1 MKPLT
6 KATAQI
12 LAPITLKP
20 EDRLELTLQKDG
32 NAFTAKIFSEPSN
45 GSGTRGQASFAAR
58 HTFIERMPERSRLN
72 AAGWVEAWEV
82 GATDTSVTVISTL
95 WPKSQIVFN
104 GADTA
109 TMYNYLVT
117 SSINYDGVAEITAN
131 YSENKTVPPK
141 AFPTRDD
148 VPLAPYQIV
157 ATAASLR
164 AESYALFCEPGTGKT
179 AISVTR
185 ICADA
190 MRGFAFTGKAH
201 KVLIVCPKNVR
212 TNWVDEFEKF
222 QTCKGRSTVVRGGQ
236 LDRVKCLI
244 DAFTNLNGENYT
256 ALIIAYDSMVRM
268 LPALRGVEWDIVLLD
283 ESHYIKSSKTKRAHA
298 AMELRDIAGKKMI
311 LTGSPITNTPLDLY
325 SQLEFLG
332 KGCSGFTSF
341 AAFKRF
347 YGVFDKNPE
356 TGFERLVAFQNM
368 PFMRERLARY
378 SFIIRKEQ
386 ALPNLPAKVT
396 NVIEVEMTAEQR
408 QVYDDLRKTLAAEI
422 EGQLDRAGDNVQL
435 VVTHALTKLLR
446 LAQITSGFLPFTT
459 ETDEL
464 TDDGLPVFQK
474 GLYKFT
480 PNPKLDALVEFIK
493 SHDANSKTIVWATWV
508 HDIKAIA
515 ERLELEGITA
525 VTYYGATRDADRE
538 AAKLAFNS
546 DPNCKVFIGNAAA
559 GGTGINLLGHTN
571 GEQETNAD
579 HVVFYSQGWSAVQR
593 IQAEDRA
600 HRRGTRAPV
609 TITDLCV
616 AGTIDEEIRARVT
629 KKRIMAFEISDVREI
644 LRAVLRGI
652 IDDE

>member
-1 MKPLT
+1 
-6 KATAQI
+6 
-12 LAPITLKP
+12 
-20 EDRLELTLQKDG
+20 
-32 NAFTAKIFSEPSN
+32 
-45 GSGTRGQASFAAR
+45 
-58 HTFIERMPERSRLN
+58 
-72 AAGWVEAWEV
+72 
-82 GATDTSVTVISTL
+82 
-95 WPKSQIVFN
+95 
-104 GADTA
+104 
-109 TMYNYLVT
+109 
-117 SSINYDGVAEITAN
+117 
-131 YSENKTVPPK
+131 
-141 AFPTRDD
+141 
-148 VPLAPYQIV
+148 
-157 ATAASLR
+157 
-164 AESYALFCEPGTGKT
+164 
-179 AISVTR
+179 
-185 ICADA
+185 
-190 MRGFAFTGKAH
+190 
-201 KVLIVCPKNVR
+201 
-212 TNWVDEFEKF
+212 
-222 QTCKGRSTVVRGGQ
+222 
-236 LDRVKCLI
+236 
-244 DAFTNLNGENYT
+244 
-256 ALIIAYDSMVRM
+256 
-268 LPALRGVEWDIVLLD
+268 
-283 ESHYIKSSKTKRAHA
+283 
-298 AMELRDIAGKKMI
+298 MI

-356 TGFERLVAFQNM
+356 TGFERLVSFQNM

-378 SFIIRKEQ
+378 SFIIRKEE

-396 NVIEVEMTAEQR
+396 NVIEVEMTPEQR

-422 EGQLDRAGDNVQL
+422 EGQLDSAGDNVQL
-435 VVTHALTKLLR
+435 VITHALTKLLR

-474 GLYKFT
+474 GLYKFS

-493 SHDANSKTIVWATWV
+493 SHDSSSKTIVWATWV

-515 ERLELEGITA
+515 ERSELEGITA

-593 IQAEDRA
+593 TQAEDRA